1 MGRATVGMVSVVYP
15 QALPESGTLVGRKLG
30 AGEVTIEGKVVW
42 LGVMVPLYPGWT
54 WIEKSTTLAVCEAN
68 EPNGPPFALAP
79 PETVTWG
86 GSCTGGVGLMIGVT
100 STSTAA
106 MAPTARVE
114 IEQVIMPCCTMPQF
128 PEPLV
133 TLAMGFDAIPVEGTL
148 ALKTTRLAGSLAPPR
163 LELVISKVNAT

>member
-42 LGVMVPLYPGWT
+42 LGVMVPLYPSCVFVGQNWMLNVAPGWPAATLLYPGWT

-86 GSCTGGVGLMIGVT
+86 GSCTGGVGLM
-100 STSTAA
+100 
-106 MAPTARVE
+106 
-114 IEQVIMPCCTMPQF
+114 
-128 PEPLV
+128 
-133 TLAMGFDAIPVEGTL
+133 
-148 ALKTTRLAGSLAPPR
+148 
-163 LELVISKVNAT
+163 